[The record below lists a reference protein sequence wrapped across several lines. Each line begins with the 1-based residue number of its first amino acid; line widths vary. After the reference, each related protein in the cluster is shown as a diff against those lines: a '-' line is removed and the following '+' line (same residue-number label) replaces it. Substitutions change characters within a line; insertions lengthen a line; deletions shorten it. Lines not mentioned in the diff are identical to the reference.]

1 MAVDLSHLTM
11 DDGIAFLEGQRE
23 YIEPTIYEV
32 KYRDLKY
39 ADCVPVSS
47 EAGPWADSITYETLD
62 SRAKAEFVAV
72 GSGTMPLADVSMTRS
87 SSLVQHGALGYKY
100 SLQELRVAQHLNRD
114 LDTRRAAAVR
124 RGVEELAQRTCF
136 LGSAPHGLTGFL
148 NNGDIPQAS
157 AATGTWGTAT
167 ADQIIND
174 VNDLLE
180 SIWTTSAEVEIP
192 DTLLLPPEQFAIIA
206 RKLVGSE
213 HNRTLLE
220 VLHMQNIYFAETG
233 NQLDI
238 KSLAELRLIGSGTT
252 DRMVAYRKDPAVLT
266 FHFPMPLQFVA
277 PQPVGL
283 DVIVPG
289 EFRLGGCEVRYPVAC
304 GYADGI

>member
-1 MAVDLSHLTM
+1 MSQHSSFTM
-11 DDGIAFLEGQRE
+11 DDGVAFLEGQRE

-39 ADCVPVSS
+39 AECIPVSS

-62 SRAKAEFVAV
+62 SRAKAEFVAA
-72 GSGTMPLADVSMTRS
+72 GAGTMPLADISMTRS

-124 RGVEELAQRTCF
+124 RGVEELAQRTAL
-136 LGSAPHGLTGFL
+136 LGSVPHGLPGFL
-148 NNGDIPQAS
+148 NNAAIPQAS
-157 AATGTWGTAT
+157 AATGTWSGAT

-192 DTLLLPPEQFAIIA
+192 DTLLVPPEQFAILA
-206 RKLVGSE
+206 RRLVGAE

-220 VLHMQNIYFAETG
+220 VLMKQNIYFAETG
-233 NQLDI
+233 MDLQI

-252 DRMVAYRKDPAVLT
+252 DRMVAYRKSPDVLT

-277 PQPVGL
+277 PQPVLL

-289 EFRLGGCEVRYPVAC
+289 EFRLGGTEVRYPIAC
-304 GYADGI
+304 GFADGI